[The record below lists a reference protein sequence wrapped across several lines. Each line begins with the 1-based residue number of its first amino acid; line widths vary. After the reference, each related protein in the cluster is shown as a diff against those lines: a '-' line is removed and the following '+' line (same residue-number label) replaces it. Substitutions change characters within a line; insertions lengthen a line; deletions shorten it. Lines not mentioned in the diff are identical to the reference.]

1 MCNIIFLNN
10 KTCSSLNVSVNFVIV
25 DITHLFITLK
35 KIALSKFVCSEVN
48 TFNVS
53 YFYLY
58 RDFHNGFCFKAS
70 FFTKKNA
77 VFL

>member
-25 DITHLFITLK
+25 DYPSIHYIK

-48 TFNVS
+48 TFNVD

-58 RDFHNGFCFKAS
+58 TDFHNGFCSKAS

-77 VFL
+77 EFL